1 MSICQDLV
9 EQYPDF
15 NVLCAYTPPCIIQ
28 HGHVNLTLNC
38 FLQSIKSSNKKLMEL
53 ILNAQHHLEQIKK
66 LDVRA
71 YCLNI
76 FQHKIFLIRTCL
88 AEIDKCVQALAPKSH
103 INLTQSNN
111 FTNFAQNLL
120 LGAFIYIKNSIQW
133 SNF

>member
-1 MSICQDLV
+1 
-9 EQYPDF
+9 
-15 NVLCAYTPPCIIQ
+15 
-28 HGHVNLTLNC
+28 
-38 FLQSIKSSNKKLMEL
+38 MEL

-88 AEIDKCVQALAPKSH
+88 AEIDKCVQDMAPKSH
-103 INLTQSNN
+103 ISLTKLNS

-120 LGAFIYIKNSIQW
+120 LGTFIYIKHYVQCSI
-133 SNF
+133 F